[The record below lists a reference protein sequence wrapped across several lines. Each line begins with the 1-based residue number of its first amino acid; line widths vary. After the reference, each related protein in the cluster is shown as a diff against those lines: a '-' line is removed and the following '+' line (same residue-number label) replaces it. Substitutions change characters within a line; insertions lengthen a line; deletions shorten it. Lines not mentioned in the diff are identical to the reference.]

1 VLFCTC
7 QWFSDIRFDS
17 NNEAAWNL
25 IISICIPMEN
35 PDNYR
40 TIVWKYLSY
49 LYGLVSRCVIP
60 TTCVVHE
67 LITLCS
73 KLSMP
78 HVGSPQN
85 AKLFAYLNNIHPAQ
99 RVIWASRS
107 PVTCQSSRPS
117 VYELRSCETLTDR
130 HIHLL
135 VQWYG
140 DLSLTIIC
148 HFLSDNTIIVTRRHS
163 AFGIATRCGMNGP
176 GFYSRLEKEIFTS
189 PKPYR
194 PALGPTQPPV

>member
-1 VLFCTC
+1 MLFCTF

-17 NNEAAWNL
+17 NNEAARNL

-60 TTCVVHE
+60 TTCAVHE

-73 KLSMP
+73 KLSTP

-85 AKLFAYLNNIHPAQ
+85 AKLLAYLNNIHPAQ

-117 VYELRSCETLTDR
+117 LYELWSCETLTDR
-130 HIHLL
+130 RIRLL
-135 VQWYG
+135 VKWYG
-140 DLSLTIIC
+140 DFTYNYLS
-148 HFLSDNTIIVTRRHS
+148 FSLSQQN
-163 AFGIATRCGMNGP
+163 
-176 GFYSRLEKEIFTS
+176 YSNEK
-189 PKPYR
+189 
-194 PALGPTQPPV
+194 A